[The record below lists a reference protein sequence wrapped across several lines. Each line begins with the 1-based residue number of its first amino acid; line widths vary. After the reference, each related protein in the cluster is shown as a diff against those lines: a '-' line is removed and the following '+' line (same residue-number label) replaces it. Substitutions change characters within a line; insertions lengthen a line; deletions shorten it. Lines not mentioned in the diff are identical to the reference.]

1 MPFGRGCDV
10 QMGTDLSVWQKQKRK
25 RTPSSVRLYP
35 WHCLR
40 LCQEAYC
47 LRPPGRSPASGSSPP
62 DPCTSEDPPP
72 REEEQPWKKPP
83 IVAGWNRPPW
93 PPRTMGSTAW
103 RAEADPGTQY
113 SDSCCWFSF
122 AVAHA
127 AQDTA
132 ASASAA
138 APYQH
143 CWYHRLHLC
152 WPATAAASASGGYQ
166 YWPPS
171 PRFGRFGT
179 TTRRENALGG
189 LASLHPWVIVGGA
202 AAAASEDGPSG
213 WPSVPPARQ
222 PDGRWPRGRQPLP
235 SWPFGSRQA
244 RPVRCPT

>member
-1 MPFGRGCDV
+1 MPSGRGCDV

-103 RAEADPGTQY
+103 QEAEADPGTY
-113 SDSCCWFSF
+113 YLDSCCRCLFSF
-122 AVAHA
+122 AVAA
-127 AQDTA
+127 RDTA
-132 ASASAA
+132 ASAAV
-138 APYQH
+138 
-143 CWYHRLHLC
+143 
-152 WPATAAASASGGYQ
+152 ASASGGCR